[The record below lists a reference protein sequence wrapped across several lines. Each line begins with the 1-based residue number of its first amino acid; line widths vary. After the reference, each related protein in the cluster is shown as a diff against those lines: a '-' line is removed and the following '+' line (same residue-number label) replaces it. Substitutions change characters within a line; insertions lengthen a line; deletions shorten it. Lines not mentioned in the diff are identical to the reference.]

1 MILINIKFL
10 IIFYVIIELK
20 LCIYDYVFIIQGTTD
35 PMETRFLLSDQVY
48 AKARIPPTEN
58 VNLWLGVSMLK

>member
-1 MILINIKFL
+1 MTFEFVGVRFL
-10 IIFYVIIELK
+10 IEMLF
-20 LCIYDYVFIIQGTTD
+20 CDCAFILQDTTD

-58 VNLWLGVSMLK
+58 VNLWLGVSFLK

>member
-1 MILINIKFL
+1 MKCCF
-10 IIFYVIIELK
+10 
-20 LCIYDYVFIIQGTTD
+20 YDYVFIIQGTTD

-58 VNLWLGVSMLK
+58 VNLWLGVSLLK

>member
-1 MILINIKFL
+1 MLFL
-10 IIFYVIIELK
+10 L
-20 LCIYDYVFIIQGTTD
+20 LLFIIQGTTD

-58 VNLWLGVSMLK
+58 VNLWLGVSLLK